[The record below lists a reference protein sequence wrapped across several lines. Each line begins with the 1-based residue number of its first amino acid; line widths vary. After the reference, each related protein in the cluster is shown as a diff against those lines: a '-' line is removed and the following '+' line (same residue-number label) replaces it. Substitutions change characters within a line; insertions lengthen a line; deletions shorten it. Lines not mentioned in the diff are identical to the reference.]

1 MPENKTQSNAQ
12 IATHNLILEN
22 RSALTATGVSAI
34 ISYDAQDVVLETGSG
49 ILNVGGSNMH
59 VSELSVQ
66 KGEVQITGDIEF
78 LQYSKPKQEKGNF
91 FQRLV
96 R

>member
-1 MPENKTQSNAQ
+1 MSEVKTQNSA
-12 IATHNLILEN
+12 HNLILEN
-22 RSALTATGVSAI
+22 RHALTATGVVAI
-34 ISYDAQDVVLETGSG
+34 ISYDSQDVVLETGLG
-49 ILNVGGSNMH
+49 VLNVGGSNMH

-66 KGEVQITGDIEF
+66 KGEVKITGDIEF
-78 LQYSKPKQEKGNF
+78 IQYSKPKQEKGSF

>member
-1 MPENKTQSNAQ
+1 MPETKTQISA
-12 IATHNLILEN
+12 HNIILEN
-22 RSALTATGVSAI
+22 RHALCATGVTAI
-34 ISYDAQDVVLETGSG
+34 ISYDAQDVVLETGLG
-49 ILNVGGSNMH
+49 MMNVGGSNMH

-66 KGEVQITGDIEF
+66 KGEVKITGDIEF
-78 LQYSKPKQEKGNF
+78 IQYTKPKQEKGNF